1 MLVVEAV
8 GEVTTVV
15 STDGSGQSV
24 PINGVRD
31 ASWVGDG
38 RVLGLHGARA
48 VVRMT
53 VGGAVDTVFRGDSM
67 HALRHPVALPQDDAI
82 LVVRGIAGGEVSA
95 SEVVAVTL
103 ATGDVTPVV
112 RAVHAR
118 LLATGELLYV
128 TANGNVF
135 VTRFDARSH
144 RVVGNPTPVA
154 DVVIAASAEASY
166 PEISVSDEGTMIY
179 LVGQLQWQRVVWLD
193 KAGRR
198 ERPLDIEG
206 DIWGLALTTRC
217 DVLRYETNATQTWS
231 SNDRFSLV
239 SPFVRGTRHHQ
250 MRSGYPH
257 A

>member
-1 MLVVEAV
+1 M
-8 GEVTTVV
+8 
-15 STDGSGQSV
+15 
-24 PINGVRD
+24 
-31 ASWVGDG
+31 
-38 RVLGLHGARA
+38 LGLPGARA

-135 VTRFDARSH
+135 VTTFDARAH

-154 DVVIAASAEASY
+154 DVVIAASAEGSY

-179 LVGQLQWQRVVWLD
+179 LVGQLQRQRVV
-193 KAGRR
+193 
-198 ERPLDIEG
+198 
-206 DIWGLALTTRC
+206 
-217 DVLRYETNATQTWS
+217 
-231 SNDRFSLV
+231 
-239 SPFVRGTRHHQ
+239 
-250 MRSGYPH
+250 
-257 A
+257 